1 MLSDSRSIGR
11 LLLIP
16 ADYQEALK
24 LGEVL
29 VAYARV
35 MMVGPGGVGKSS
47 LLRGLMNQ
55 ELLQAESTILADTK
69 TVKPQFWAKAGESA
83 DSYWAEVTEQDEIE
97 ELAGLFQLVLSK
109 LHPSNMAT
117 VLQTV
122 VASAAVG
129 EFDPQ
134 GYKPQNIQT
143 ISDEYVSNIKDND
156 VQSVL
161 KQVVERALFDS
172 KSIPIIHSE
181 VQGVPQSEVLM
192 HVWDCGGQPVFLDV
206 LPAFLTSRTI
216 FLLFFD
222 ARQNLLDKCSSL
234 SHKEGKVVSKS
245 EQSFTTL
252 QLLTQWMASIHAM
265 CIRKD
270 TIKGTNPEA
279 STTPSEGERPATQGR
294 KTHASDPAHDHKEQQ
309 ISAGNQHNFG
319 ESTVPKFPRII
330 PVGTHGDEVQEKENI
345 LHTLLSHCEGKA
357 YAPLL
362 LNGVIVD
369 NTTAGR
375 GKECEDEGFRYIRE
389 RVHQFASKHLAVQT
403 PVAWVLFRKV
413 LQKVAKGSP
422 IVSYEQAV
430 AVGQACG
437 IAEDVVHS
445 VLHFY
450 HELAVFLHYTQIES
464 LSDKVIVDPQWL
476 IRQLGRLL
484 APEGLEQKV
493 SNQLLWKPLHEKGI
507 LVQALYEEVWDESIL
522 KPQSLADL
530 LKHFLLAAQ
539 INPPKSVTP
548 YEGLKYFVPSVLK
561 LSMQDTDSTPKSR
574 EPVKMSSPLHLTF
587 STQYV
592 PPGFFTRLATTLTKE
607 PKCEPLFEHNVY
619 RNKITFA
626 YDQIDEFTIC
636 EQSSSVQI
644 NVVRRQSHKIMTFGN
659 TCCAI
664 MELILA
670 CSTIVGQWLPSI
682 EVKAAF
688 LCEQC
693 PDFITIPCGADT
705 GLNVYCKARHH
716 CNLTR
721 EKQYWLKIPSTPE
734 VCCLCRCYRCWF
746 ARFCYCDTSPVH
758 NYERIIMRSCM
769 FLIAFQFH

>member
-1 MLSDSRSIGR
+1 
-11 LLLIP
+11 
-16 ADYQEALK
+16 
-24 LGEVL
+24 
-29 VAYARV
+29 
-35 MMVGPGGVGKSS
+35 MVGPGGVGKSS

-55 ELLQAESTILADTK
+55 QLLQAESTILADTK
-69 TVKPQFWAKAGESA
+69 VVKRQFWAKAGESA
-83 DSYWAEVTEQDEIE
+83 DSYWAEVTDQDEIE
-97 ELAGLFQLVLSK
+97 ELARLFQLVLSK
-109 LHPSNMAT
+109 LHPSNVAA

-122 VASAAVG
+122 VASDAIV
-129 EFDPQ
+129 EFDPR

-143 ISDEYVSNIKDND
+143 ISGEYVSNIKDND
-156 VQSVL
+156 VRSVL
-161 KQVVERALFDS
+161 QRVAKRAFTHS
-172 KSIPIIHSE
+172 KSTSISHSE
-181 VQGVPQSEVLM
+181 DQGVPQSEVLM

-222 ARQNLLDKCSSL
+222 ARLNLLDKCSSL
-234 SHKEGKVVSKS
+234 SYKAGKLVSQS
-245 EQSFTTL
+245 EESYTTL
-252 QLLTQWMASIHAM
+252 QLLTQWMATIHAM
-265 CIRKD
+265 YIRKD
-270 TIKGTNPEA
+270 AIKGTNSEA
-279 STTPSEGERPATQGR
+279 STTPSKGESPVTQGR
-294 KTHASDPAHDHKEQQ
+294 KIHASDPAHDHKEQQ
-309 ISAGNQHNFG
+309 FFSRNQHNFG
-319 ESTVPKFPRII
+319 ESIIPKFPRII
-330 PVGTHGDEVQEKENI
+330 PVGTHGDEVQEKEKI
-345 LHTLLSHCEGKA
+345 LSTLLSHCEGKA

-375 GKECEDEGFRYIRE
+375 GKDCEDKGFRYIRE

-413 LQKVAKGSP
+413 LQKVAKGRP
-422 IVSYEQAV
+422 IASYEQAV

-437 IAEDVVHS
+437 IAQDVVPS

-464 LSDKVIVDPQWL
+464 LSDKVIIDPQWL
-476 IRQLGRLL
+476 IRQLGRVL
-484 APEGLEQKV
+484 APEGLKQTV
-493 SNQLLWKPLHEKGI
+493 SNQLLWKLLHEKGI
-507 LVQALYEEVWDESIL
+507 LVQHLYEEVWDKSTL

-530 LKHFLLAAQ
+530 LEHFLLAAQ

-561 LSMQDTDSTPKSR
+561 LSVEDTNSTPISR

-587 STQYV
+587 STQYA

-607 PKCEPLFEHNVY
+607 PKCEPLFEHNVCC
-619 RNKITFA
+619 NKITFA

-644 NVVRRQSHKIMTFGN
+644 NVVRIQHRQSNKIMTFGN

-664 MELILA
+664 MELIQA
-670 CSTIVGQWLPSI
+670 CSAVVGQWLPTV

-688 LCEQC
+688 RCEQC

-716 CNLTR
+716 CNLTK
-721 EKQYWLKIPSTPE
+721 EKQYWLKIPGTPE
-734 VCCLCRCYRCWF
+734 VCC
-746 ARFCYCDTSPVH
+746 FCKCIGVGLHTLG
-758 NYERIIMRSCM
+758 EK
-769 FLIAFQFH
+769 

>member
-1 MLSDSRSIGR
+1 M
-11 LLLIP
+11 
-16 ADYQEALK
+16 
-24 LGEVL
+24 L
-29 VAYARV
+29 VAYTRV

-55 ELLQAESTILADTK
+55 QLLQAESTTLADTK
-69 TVKPQFWAKAGESA
+69 VVKQQFWAKAGDSA
-83 DSYWAEVTEQDEIE
+83 DSYWAEVTDQDEIE

-109 LHPSNMAT
+109 LHPSNVAT

-122 VASAAVG
+122 VAPAAVSD
-129 EFDPQ
+129 FDPR

-143 ISDEYVSNIKDND
+143 ISNEYVSSIKDSD
-156 VQSVL
+156 VRSVLQQVAECAKDQSV
-161 KQVVERALFDS
+161 
-172 KSIPIIHSE
+172 PHT
-181 VQGVPQSEVLM
+181 EVLM

-222 ARQNLLDKCSSL
+222 ARRNLLDKCSSL
-234 SHKEGKVVSKS
+234 SHKAGRLVSKS

-265 CIRKD
+265 YIRKD

-279 STTPSEGERPATQGR
+279 STTPSKGESLVTQGR
-294 KTHASDPAHDHKEQQ
+294 KTHAFNPAHDHKQQ
-309 ISAGNQHNFG
+309 KISARNQHNFG
-319 ESTVPKFPRII
+319 ESIIPKFPRII
-330 PVGTHGDEVQEKENI
+330 PVGTHGDKVQEKEKI
-345 LHTLLSHCEGKA
+345 LSTLLSHCDGKA
-357 YAPLL
+357 YASLL

-375 GKECEDEGFRYIRE
+375 GKECEDKGFRYIRE
-389 RVHQFASKHLAVQT
+389 TVHQFASKHLAVQT

-413 LQKVAKGSP
+413 LQKVTKGSS

-437 IAEDVVHS
+437 IVEDVVPS

-476 IRQLGRLL
+476 IRQFGRLL

-507 LVQALYEEVWDESIL
+507 LVQPLYEEVWDESIL

-530 LKHFLLAAQ
+530 LEHFLLAAQ
-539 INPPKSVTP
+539 IHPPKSVTP

-561 LSMQDTDSTPKSR
+561 LSMQDTNSTPKSR
-574 EPVKMSSPLHLTF
+574 EPVKMSSPLHLIF

-607 PKCEPLFEHNVY
+607 RKCEPLFQHNVY

-626 YDQIDEFTIC
+626 NDQIDEFTIC
-636 EQSSSVQI
+636 EQSSSIQI
-644 NVVRRQSHKIMTFGN
+644 NVVRIQHRQSHKIMTFGN
-659 TCCAI
+659 TCRAV

-670 CSTIVGQWLPSI
+670 CSAIVGQWLPS
-682 EVKAAF
+682 VKVNTAF

-693 PDFITIPCGADT
+693 QDFITIKCGANTD
-705 GLNVYCKARHH
+705 LNVYCKARHQ
-716 CNLTR
+716 CNLTK

-734 VCCLCRCYRCWF
+734 VCCLCRCYRC
-746 ARFCYCDTSPVH
+746 
-758 NYERIIMRSCM
+758 
-769 FLIAFQFH
+769 

>member
-1 MLSDSRSIGR
+1 M
-11 LLLIP
+11 
-16 ADYQEALK
+16 
-24 LGEVL
+24 L

-55 ELLQAESTILADTK
+55 CLPHDAESTILADTK
-69 TVKPQFWAKAGESA
+69 VVKQQFWAKAGESA
-83 DSYWAEVTEQDEIE
+83 DHYWVEITDKDEIE
-97 ELAGLFQLVLSK
+97 ELAGLFQLVLAK
-109 LHPSNMAT
+109 LHPAK
-117 VLQTV
+117 
-122 VASAAVG
+122 AVSLS
-129 EFDPQ
+129 EFIPQ
-134 GYKPQNIQT
+134 GYIPQSVQT
-143 ISDEYVSNIKDND
+143 ISDEYVSSIKDNE

-161 KQVVERALFDS
+161 QQVAEHATHLFHPTSRS
-172 KSIPIIHSE
+172 KNLH
-181 VQGVPQSEVLM
+181 SEVLM

-206 LPAFLTSRTI
+206 LPAFLTFRTM

-234 SHKEGKVVSKS
+234 SYRAGRVISIS

-270 TIKGTNPEA
+270 VIKSTNPEA
-279 STTPSEGERPATQGR
+279 STTPSSGESPATQGR
-294 KTHASDPAHDHKEQQ
+294 KKHASEQQ
-309 ISAGNQHNFG
+309 ISTGSQHNFG
-319 ESTVPKFPRII
+319 ESIIPKFPRII
-330 PVGTHGDEVQEKENI
+330 PVGTHGDEVQEKEKI

-375 GKECEDEGFRYIRE
+375 GKKCEDKGFRYIRE
-389 RVHQFASKHLAVQT
+389 RVHQFASKHLAVPT

-422 IVSYEQAV
+422 IVSYKQAV

-437 IAEDVVHS
+437 IVEDVVPS

-464 LSDKVIVDPQWL
+464 LSNKVIVDPQWL

-493 SNQLLWKPLHEKGI
+493 SNPLLWKPLHEKGI
-507 LVQALYEEVWDESIL
+507 LVQPLYEEVWDESIL
-522 KPQSLADL
+522 KPQSLTDL
-530 LKHFLLAAQ
+530 LEHFLLAAQ
-539 INPPKSVTP
+539 INLPKSVTP

-561 LSMQDTDSTPKSR
+561 LSMRLGADTTPRSR
-574 EPVKMSSPLHLTF
+574 EIVKMSSPFHLTF

-592 PPGFFTRLATTLTKE
+592 PPGFFTRLATTLTRE
-607 PKCEPLFEHNVY
+607 PKCKPLFEQGVF

-626 YDQIDEFTIC
+626 YDQIDELTIY
-636 EQSSSVQI
+636 EQSSNVQI
-644 NVVRRQSHKIMTFGN
+644 NVVRIQNRTSHKIMTFGN
-659 TCCAI
+659 TCCDI
-664 MELILA
+664 MELIQA
-670 CSTIVGQWLPSI
+670 CSATVGQWLHSV
-682 EVKAAF
+682 EVETAF

-693 PDFITIPCGADT
+693 PDFITIPHGADT
-705 GLNVYCKARHH
+705 SLNVYCKARHH

-721 EKQYWLKIPSTPE
+721 EKQYWLKVPSTPE
-734 VCCLCRCYRCWF
+734 VCCLCRCYR
-746 ARFCYCDTSPVH
+746 Y
-758 NYERIIMRSCM
+758 
-769 FLIAFQFH
+769 